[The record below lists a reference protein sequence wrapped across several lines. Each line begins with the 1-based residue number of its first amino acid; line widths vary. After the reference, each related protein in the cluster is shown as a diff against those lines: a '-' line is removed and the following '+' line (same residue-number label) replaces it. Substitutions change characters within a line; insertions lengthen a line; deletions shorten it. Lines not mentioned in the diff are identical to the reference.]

1 MDVDEVTNLLGNPKC
16 EILSRM
22 IQASDGFSLNVYTFT
37 PLETPKKNPV
47 IFVAGWASVM
57 DGWAPLLSEWVQERV
72 IHYVET
78 REKRSAIVSK
88 RIKPYDFAM
97 AKHIGDLQIVA
108 KNLQCEEDVLW
119 FGSSLGATAIIE
131 GLREGKIQAK
141 GAFLVAP
148 NASFKFPS
156 WMVPLTMAPW
166 WCYAP
171 LIRIG
176 LIYLKWRLKEPAQY
190 IRYKRTLTQA
200 HLLRLKRSVQ
210 ANRKYNLAM
219 DLKNITTP
227 IAICVA
233 ESDTLHEGN
242 AAHEISEN
250 LGNGMIISVP
260 SNQYAHESDLIQ
272 DIEKWEKMSYD

>member
-1 MDVDEVTNLLGNPKC
+1 MDLDEVTNLLGNPKC
-16 EILSRM
+16 EIECRM
-22 IQASDGFSLNVYTFT
+22 IQASDGFSLKVYTFT
-37 PLETPKKNPV
+37 PSKMTRKDPV

-72 IHYVET
+72 LHYVET
-78 REKRSAIVSK
+78 REKKTAKPSK
-88 RIKPYDFAM
+88 PIRAHDFTM
-97 AKHIGDLQIVA
+97 SKHVADLQLVA
-108 KNLQCEEDVLW
+108 ENLKCGNDVLW
-119 FGSSLGATAIIE
+119 FGSSLGATAILE
-131 GLREGKIQAK
+131 GFKGEKIQGN

-148 NASFKFPS
+148 NASFKFPG

-210 ANRKYNLAM
+210 ANRKYNLEM
-219 DLKNITTP
+219 ELGNIMTP
-227 IAICVA
+227 VAICVA

-242 AAHEISEN
+242 AAHEIAEN

-260 SNQYAHESDLIQ
+260 SNQYAHEADLIP
-272 DIEKWEKMSYD
+272 DINNWQKMSYD